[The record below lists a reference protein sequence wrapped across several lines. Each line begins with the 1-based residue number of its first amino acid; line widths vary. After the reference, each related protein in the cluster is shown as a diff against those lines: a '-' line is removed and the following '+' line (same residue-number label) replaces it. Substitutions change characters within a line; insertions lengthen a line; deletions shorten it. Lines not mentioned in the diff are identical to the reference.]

1 MQFLYFCNCHPT
13 FFIALLFSVSFFQY
27 FTISSPL
34 QKNHKCISQ
43 APTQRFEDVD
53 PFHTRDHTWPSI
65 SSLFLSLSRLSLS
78 YYIII
83 LYLLFRKMVLKYHL
97 DFKTVISISFDS
109 TKHTH
114 IRFEKLLNTELRDQ
128 DLLFLLKT

>member
-13 FFIALLFSVSFFQY
+13 FFIALLFSVSFFNTLLSLRPSKKTINASVKHLRNVLKMSTH
-27 FTISSPL
+27 FTHVTL
-34 QKNHKCISQ
+34 YLL
-43 APTQRFEDVD
+43 
-53 PFHTRDHTWPSI
+53 PF
-65 SSLFLSLSRLSLS
+65 SLSRLSLS

-114 IRFEKLLNTELRDQ
+114 QIWKIIKHRALRPRPS
-128 DLLFLLKT
+128 FLLKT